1 MNLVLFLYHDENTID
16 ANIIDENLIN
26 ENTIDENLIDENLI
40 DENLID
46 ENTIDENTIDENTI
60 DANAVINKKCEMVI
74 INQYNENHF
83 LCNCKIDNIIDFN
96 ICKWEYNRP
105 PDYIRVSDIGEF
117 IHKGGPIDWII
128 YCTYISK
135 IGEISKI
142 EIYDGMHRISA
153 IKDYINIY
161 ELTQNTRCTLRDQSI
176 LISIRINPTLGE
188 TIDAF
193 QNINRCVSIPDL
205 YIDNSSI
212 IEGFNTKKNII
223 EEIIQDYT
231 NKFKPHFKSSIRAV
245 IPNINRD
252 IFINII
258 DKIYDFYKIKYK
270 NQLENIL
277 NMANLHI
284 QNDISNIKYTEN
296 ALNKCKKTGCYLFI
310 IKHISIYEYITNNI
324 II

>member
-1 MNLVLFLYHDENTID
+1 MNLLLFLYPDSNVLDTDIV
-16 ANIIDENLIN
+16 I
-26 ENTIDENLIDENLI
+26 
-40 DENLID
+40 
-46 ENTIDENTIDENTI
+46 NTI
-60 DANAVINKKCEMVI
+60 DANAVINKQCEMDI

-105 PDYIRVSDIGEF
+105 PDQIRVSDISDY
-117 IHKGGPIDWII
+117 IYKGGPMDWII

-153 IKDYINIY
+153 IQEYINTY
-161 ELTQNTRCTLRDQSI
+161 EITQNTRCPLRDMSI

-205 YIDNSSI
+205 YIDNSLI
-212 IEGFNTKKNII
+212 IEGFNNKKYII
-223 EEIIQDYT
+223 EEIVDDWAH
-231 NKFKPHFKSSIRAV
+231 KFKSHFKSSTRAV

-252 IFINII
+252 IFIDII
-258 DKIYDFYKIKYK
+258 DKIYDYYEIKSK

-277 NMANLHI
+277 NMTNLHI
-284 QNDISNIKYTEN
+284 QKYILNIKYTEN

-310 IKHISIYEYITNNI
+310 MKHILLYSYITNNI
-324 II
+324 LI